1 MIASCEV
8 LEQLYK
14 TVLLGATLESDSHDY
29 ICHLTPAVAGQG
41 GPSTTS
47 AEWSD
52 ACGDQDRRQPSSV
65 RLAPVPTAPV
75 CWTTSSQR
83 SSARETVLL
92 QLTVIQV
99 MLARVFSISIESRSK
114 EKYRDV
120 IKTLLQ
126 SAEVDSKLICMFQ
139 NSDKLLSHMAAKCLA
154 LLLYFQLREKIPL
167 SDSWIAFC
175 QKHLSEYPESD
186 KAVYCLSTLTV
197 VIKEILK
204 DTSSQKTEIIKQ
216 LLTPLDTTFEAFYNS
231 VFSQHFE
238 RCRDTS
244 KVTNSL
250 MSFLG
255 LLELLTASGVYLQA
269 RFACQRVVLLKPS
282 CMLGVMTWPV
292 QAFVKRQLIIL
303 IKKCL
308 LCKAGEDLCRGPVPA
323 FLSPGHPADADT
335 LALADAVLRAVDL
348 GLLKKLSA
356 RGKPSCFGGDK
367 VQPRGERICAP
378 DYVILRAVS
387 LVLMKSLEVKFQNCT
402 SANEMKAALRRFMS
416 ELLAFLRPH
425 LPPSLHGPCEW
436 LPRVFI
442 EQDDDMLEA
451 AKAALGIYVKL
462 TREHEA
468 TERLAP
474 GETWDRHMHE
484 NGCNPHCIFLFFL
497 KNVGFDASVLL
508 DFLISSETCFLEYF
522 VRYLKLLQKEWDN
535 FFTICKSFDGTAPEP
550 AMNSCGRVPSL
561 AQGTSCSQAAP
572 PQVTALNSH
581 GRPCAWLC
589 RTSGAS
595 CEPLSQA
602 VTPKETC
609 TMQAHRPSSPQVAPG
624 LVDYDSSDDSEVECT
639 GQSVAN
645 SKQASLHPAAVKAV
659 QDTAGTSAGQELSRE
674 TPARPPLPKGSA
686 TSFSTDCEAPPK
698 DTASEAGLF
707 HRTVKCFRE
716 LQGAIYRLQKKSLF
730 PYNATALLRLLKH
743 VEAMYDKSM
752 VALGNSDILS
762 PGTVFP

>member
-462 TREHEA
+462 TR
-468 TERLAP
+468 
-474 GETWDRHMHE
+474 
-484 NGCNPHCIFLFFL
+484 
-497 KNVGFDASVLL
+497 
-508 DFLISSETCFLEYF
+508 
-522 VRYLKLLQKEWDN
+522 YLKLLQKEWDN